1 MKINILVFGKIS
13 DITKK
18 TSWEISGVINTDE
31 LKEKLLHDFPSLLIN
46 SYAIALNKEII
57 QKNTLLKDNDTVALL
72 PPYSGG

>member
-18 TSWEISGVINTDE
+18 VSWEISGVINTDE
-31 LKEKLLHDFPSLLIN
+31 LKEKLSRDFPALN
-46 SYAIALNKEII
+46 FNTCAIAINKEII
-57 QKNTLLKDNDTVALL
+57 QKNTMFKNEDTVALL